1 MEQFEVEVTIAKDA
15 IDKANRA
22 CIEYIYKKVGL
33 LSTQGKRGLSASLEF
48 NDTPFPVVQF
58 QNLTAK
64 IKGVNVI
71 NNKVYLVRDN
81 GDEYSIYYCQ
91 NLTTYNVAMAVLYQ
105 LEYQKK

>member
-1 MEQFEVEVTIAKDA
+1 MERFEVEVKRAMDA
-15 IDKANRA
+15 MYRANTA
-22 CIEYIYKKVGL
+22 CAEYICGKIASIGIIGCVGI
-33 LSTQGKRGLSASLEF
+33 TTSLEF

-81 GDEYSIYYCQ
+81 GDEYSIYYYQ